1 MSKKGVEQKHSET
14 ALFAALRRA
23 IANKEFKNEKFGPD
37 DLAEYFLPP
46 HFRFFLRFNRIR
58 ANTKNKLNVF
68 LPGLNEYMIARTA
81 YFDRLF
87 VDALNNKTP
96 QIVLLGAGYDSRAY
110 RFAKSNHGTRI
121 FELDI
126 AQPKIEKRNA

>member
-46 HFRFFLRFNRIR
+46 HFKFFTKFEKLRVKI
-58 ANTKNKLNVF
+58 KNKE
-68 LPGLNEYMIARTA
+68 PIS
-81 YFDRLF
+81 
-87 VDALNNKTP
+87 K
-96 QIVLLGAGYDSRAY
+96 
-110 RFAKSNHGTRI
+110 
-121 FELDI
+121 
-126 AQPKIEKRNA
+126 